1 MIAGRNVITFSPYEV
16 YHITIFS
23 HYSHLVSNRDV
34 STTHRSSQLSGYVL
48 DLLSETISQNSFV
61 MLEVYIHL

>member
-1 MIAGRNVITFSPYEV
+1 MVAGRNVITFSPYEV

-23 HYSHLVSNRDV
+23 HYSHLVSNR
-34 STTHRSSQLSGYVL
+34 THRSSQSSGYVL